1 MPYERR
7 CILSSTVSL
16 NVLVLTKWH
25 AEREEISR
33 GIAGYVSLRAIAA
46 QPGCAPSTIS
56 REINRNGGYDS
67 YRYLPLSLP
76 PIRLKKEVFAGKGIA
91 GMG

>member
-1 MPYERR
+1 MR
-7 CILSSTVSL
+7 SH
-16 NVLVLTKWH
+16 N
-25 AEREEISR
+25 
-33 GIAGYVSLRAIAA
+33 
-46 QPGCAPSTIS
+46 IS